1 MPKFPKLRN
10 KLKLKNKLLSF
21 GLSLLVLNS
30 FSATLTQA
38 DTIVAPIATPW
49 SDSHGLPLFRY
60 SFADPAIEYTADP
73 SIKYMAYATGWG
85 GNFLTA
91 KSKDGI
97 NFSPYSMAFEKSP
110 TWANGQNTWA
120 PDVRYDS
127 KTKNH
132 LMYFTES
139 NKDGYSTTH
148 PIKSIGV
155 ALSKKAGSGFESTNK
170 PLLTDTS
177 GHYGYIDPSLFI
189 DTNGK
194 KYLVYKKELG
204 YGYGNQGETKICI
217 RELTENGT
225 NFANGSVETV
235 LLSNVYVKNPIN
247 NGGLN
252 LYNPLPGQADY
263 GKTNTNDVAL
273 IEAPYLAKAPDGTY
287 VLFFSANENNMTAN
301 SNYKS
306 GEYFTGYA
314 ISNRLDLRFKNATAL
329 LTSNSSGY
337 SSPGAFQL
345 YEGSSGNYNRC
356 LFMSWGS
363 GSHTIYSKK
372 YNHYSISIG
381 GGSIWQMHTSS
392 FKWTNGHIP
401 HVGN

>member
-1 MPKFPKLRN
+1 MFIIGMSMPT
-10 KLKLKNKLLSF
+10 SI
-21 GLSLLVLNS
+21 SY
-30 FSATLTQA
+30 A
-38 DTIVAPIATPW
+38 DNIVAPIATPW
-49 SDSHGLPLFRY
+49 SDAMDNPLFHY
-60 SFADPAIEYTADP
+60 SFADPSIEYSDDSLIHYT
-73 SIKYMAYATGWG
+73 AYATGWG
-85 GNFLTA
+85 GNFLSA
-91 KSKDGI
+91 KSTDGI
-97 NFSPYSMAFEKSP
+97 KFKPYSLTFSKTP
-110 TWANGQNTWA
+110 IWANGENTWA

-127 KTKNH
+127 KTKTH

-139 NKDGYSTTH
+139 NKTGYSITH

-155 ALSKKAGSGFESTNK
+155 AVSKTSGKNFNATNK

-189 DTNGK
+189 NTNGK
-194 KYLVYKKELG
+194 KYLLYKKELG

-217 RELTENGT
+217 RELKNNGLSFTT
-225 NFANGSVETV
+225 NSKETV
-235 LLSNVYVKNPIN
+235 LLSNIHVKNPKN

-263 GKTNTNDVAL
+263 GKVNTNDVAL

-287 VLFFSANENNMTAN
+287 VLFFSANENNMMAN

-314 ISNRLDLRFKNATAL
+314 VSNKLESTFTYAKPL

-337 SSPGAFQL
+337 SAPGAFQL
-345 YEGSSGNYNRC
+345 YENAKGEFNRS
-356 LFMSWGS
+356 LFMSWDS

-372 YNHYSISIG
+372 YNHYSISVDG
-381 GGSIWQMHTSS
+381 KSIWQMHTTT
-392 FKWTNGHIP
+392 FKWSNGHTPNI
-401 HVGN
+401 GS